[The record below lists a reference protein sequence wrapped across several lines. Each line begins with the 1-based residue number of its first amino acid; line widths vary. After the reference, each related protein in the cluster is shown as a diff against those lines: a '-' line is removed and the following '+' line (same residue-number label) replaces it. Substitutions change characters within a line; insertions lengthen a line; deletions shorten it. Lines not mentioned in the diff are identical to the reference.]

1 MKKILSMITL
11 LLIGLGWCQ
20 PGGAMA
26 QTMKLADVLD
36 SIQRSHPLLK
46 MYDAEVQS
54 LDEAA
59 KGARSWM
66 APELSSGFWMTPY
79 NVNLWSNKGAEGTGT
94 GQYMISAEQTFP
106 NGRYNSANE
115 KYMQA
120 MSSVESEGKT
130 AAINDLFAEA
140 KDNYYAWVI
149 IQKKLVVIDD
159 NERLLELMISNAE
172 TRYKNGL
179 GKVSAYYKAKA
190 AQGNLANLRIM
201 LQNDVLQRRI
211 AINTLMNRDKLAEF
225 SIDTSYIVK
234 DYADARFDSSLFYQ
248 QRSDI
253 RAIDKNIQ
261 LTYLKQDVERQSL
274 NPQFG
279 VQFAHM
285 FGFGGLPEQFSLM
298 GTVKIPFAK
307 WASRESKANI
317 QSLKWKALSLENQ
330 KQSMANEYAGMA
342 FGMVQAIAA
351 KKKQLSLFENS
362 IIPALRK
369 NYQSMLLSYAQ
380 NTEELFSLYD
390 GWDALNSVQLEYLDQ
405 VQQLLALQVAL
416 DKILEIK

>member
-1 MKKILSMITL
+1 MKKILSMITP

-20 PGGAMA
+20 PGGAGA
-26 QTMKLADVLD
+26 QTLKLTDVLD

-66 APELSSGFWMTPY
+66 APELSSGLWMVPY
-79 NVNLWSNKGAEGTGT
+79 NVNLWSNKGEAGTGM

-106 NGRYNSANE
+106 NGRYNAANE

-130 AAINDLFAEA
+130 AAINELFAEA

-149 IQKKLVVIDD
+149 IQKKLVVIDED
-159 NERLLELMISNAE
+159 ERLLELMINNAE

-201 LQNDVLQRRI
+201 LQNDVLQKRI

-225 SIDTSYIVK
+225 SIDTSYTVK
-234 DYADARFDSSLFYQ
+234 EYAGARFDSSLFYQ

-279 VQFAHM
+279 LQFAHM
-285 FGFGGLPEQFSLM
+285 FGFGGLPEQFTLM

-307 WASRESKANI
+307 WASRGSKANI
-317 QSLKWKALSLENQ
+317 QSLKWKAVSLENQ
-330 KQSMANEYAGMA
+330 KQSMANAYAGMA
-342 FGMVQAIAA
+342 FGVVQAIAA
-351 KKKQLSLFENS
+351 KKKELSLFENS

-405 VQQLLALQVAL
+405 VQQLLALQVSL

>member
-1 MKKILSMITL
+1 MKKTL
-11 LLIGLGWCQ
+11 LMFSLVSIGLGCCQ
-20 PGGAMA
+20 PGGASA
-26 QTMKLADVLD
+26 QTTTLADVLD

-46 MYDAEVQS
+46 MYDAEVES

-66 APELSSGFWMTPY
+66 APELSSGFWMAPY
-79 NVNLWSNKGAEGTGT
+79 NVNLWSNKGLAGTGM
-94 GQYMISAEQTFP
+94 GQYMISAEQGLP
-106 NGRYNSANE
+106 NGRYNTANE
-115 KYMQA
+115 KYMRA
-120 MSSVESEGKT
+120 MSSVESEGKK

-140 KDNYYAWVI
+140 KDNYYSWVI
-149 IQKKLVVIDD
+149 IQKKLAVIDED
-159 NERLLELMISNAE
+159 GRLLELMISNAE

-190 AQGNLANLRIM
+190 AQGNLANMRIM
-201 LQNDVLQRRI
+201 LQNDILQKRI
-211 AINTLMNRDKLAEF
+211 AINTLMNRNKLEEF
-225 SIDTSYIVK
+225 SIDTSYTVK
-234 DYADARFDSSLFYQ
+234 EYADTHFDSSLFYN

-261 LTYLKQDVERQSL
+261 LVYLKQDVERQSL
-274 NPQFG
+274 NPQFA

-285 FGFGGLPEQFSLM
+285 FGFGGLPEQFTLM

-317 QSLKWKALSLENQ
+317 QSLKWKAVSLENQ

-342 FGMVQAIAA
+342 FGLVQAIAA
-351 KKKQLSLFENS
+351 KKKQIILFENS

-390 GWDALNSVQLEYLDQ
+390 GWEALNNVQLEYLDQ